1 MMLFQPWTIVT
12 MSLVEDLRVT
22 AIIVS
27 HEEVDTVVGHRHL
40 LCVKFCDRHLAM
52 RFHVLDSI
60 DHRIG
65 VPHPDG
71 HFRFALDPQDAG
83 DIQPVSPDD
92 AAHAHA
98 MTSPALSPFGFAGRW
113 SSPSIAEL
121 AVPGEA

>member
-1 MMLFQPWTIVT
+1 MITFEPWTVVT
-12 MSLVEDLRVT
+12 MSLVGNLRVT

-40 LCVKFCDRHLAM
+40 LCVKFCDRNLAM

-71 HFRFALDPQDAG
+71 HFRFALDPEDVD
-83 DIQPVSPDD
+83 DIQPVPENDP
-92 AAHAHA
+92 AHGHA
-98 MTSPALSPFGFAGRW
+98 MTSPALAPYGFGGHW
-113 SSPSIAEL
+113 SSPRIADL
-121 AVPGEA
+121 ALPGEG